1 MDEGGVDYKDF
12 IEDNFEGI
20 WRIALEKPIDTNKS
34 PAGQIKDMYAY
45 AYLAEVN
52 KSMAKMY
59 GFKSPKKMVGLR
71 LGDLLIQDDPE
82 NQAYLRAFIESGYK
96 LSGVDSHE
104 KDINGQDHYFRN
116 SLRGIVRDGKL
127 THAWGT
133 QLDVTDQRK
142 VLEALQASEERLTLA
157 MGVSQMGIWEWNV
170 KTRELT
176 WPVELKKMFGFKPKD
191 NITFEKYIE
200 CIHPDDRDTLQKII
214 QQGMKSGKPYQ
225 ADHRIIWPDGSI
237 HWIQSYGQAFLKNGK
252 PYRMLGTAR
261 NVDQSKR
268 AEDALRESE
277 QRYMHIVEEQTQLV
291 ELNAAKDEFI
301 SLASHQLR
309 TPATGVK
316 QFIGML
322 LDDYFGKV
330 TDDQRSILEYAYESN
345 ERQLQVIN
353 DLLKVAQVDAGKLVL
368 IKQATDVASL
378 IENVMQ
384 EQRAQ
389 FAARNQ
395 RVVLDR
401 PEEPVFAVIDAAR
414 IRMVVENLI
423 DNASKYTPDGKRI
436 TVIVNHIASK
446 NEVVFKIKDEGVGIA
461 AEDMPKLFQKF
472 SRLDNPLS
480 IQVGGTGIG
489 LYWAK
494 KIIDLHEG
502 SIKIRSTLGK
512 GTTFIVRIPT

>member
-1 MDEGGVDYKDF
+1 MESGEVNYKNF
-12 IEDNFEGI
+12 IADSFEGI
-20 WRIALEKPIDTNKS
+20 WRIELDKPIDIKKS
-34 PAGQIKDMYAY
+34 STHQIKDMYAH
-45 AYLAEVN
+45 AYLAEAN
-52 KSMAKMY
+52 KSMAMMY
-59 GFKSPKKMVGLR
+59 GLRSPKQMVGMR
-71 LGDLLIQDDPE
+71 LGDLLVQADPE
-82 NQAYLRAFIESGYK
+82 NEAYLRAFIAAGYK

-104 KDINGQDHYFRN
+104 KDIHGNDHYFRN
-116 SLRGIVRDGKL
+116 SLRGVVHEGKL
-127 THAWGT
+127 VRAWGT
-133 QLDVTDQRK
+133 QLDVTDQRQA
-142 VLEALQASEERLTLA
+142 LDALQESEERLTLA
-157 MGVSQMGIWEWNV
+157 MSVAQIGIWEWNV
-170 KTRELT
+170 ITRELT

-191 NITFEKYIE
+191 EITFEKYIE
-200 CIHPDDRDTLQKII
+200 RIHPDDREELQKII
-214 QQGMKSGKPYQ
+214 EQGMKSGKPYQ
-225 ADHRIIWPDGSI
+225 SEHRIICPDGSI
-237 HWIQSYGQAFLKNGK
+237 HWIQSHGQAFFKDGQ
-252 PYRMLGTAR
+252 PYRMLGTAS
-261 NVDQSKR
+261 NVDRSKR

-277 QRYMHIVEEQTQLV
+277 LRFMHMVEEQTQLV

-322 LDDYFGKV
+322 LDEYFGKV
-330 TDDQRSILEYAYESN
+330 TADQRSILEYAYESN

-368 IKQATDVASL
+368 SKLDTDIATL
-378 IENVMQ
+378 IEDVMQ

-389 FAARNQ
+389 FTARKQ

-401 PEEPVFAVIDAAR
+401 PEEPVFASIDAAR

-436 TVIVNHIASK
+436 TVTINHIASK
-446 NEVVFKIKDEGVGIA
+446 KEVVIKIKDEGVGIA
-461 AEDMPKLFQKF
+461 SEDLPKLFQKF
-472 SRLDNPLS
+472 SRLENPLS

-502 SIKIRSTLGK
+502 SINIRSTLGK